1 MGARYD
7 AKNPAAIKQL
17 LASGTKVLPFPKDV
31 MEASYKAAMEYY
43 AETSASNPGFK
54 KVYED
59 YKKFMDDQNF
69 WYRVAENEYTRFML
83 SRKH

>member
-1 MGARYD
+1 M
-7 AKNPAAIKQL
+7 

-31 MEASYKAAMEYY
+31 MEASYKAAMDYY
-43 AETSASNPGFK
+43 AETSASNPVFK

-69 WYRVAENEYTRFML
+69 WFRVAENEYNRFML